1 MSEIQKRAIEGG
13 IKKSIGKVGNIA
25 VKELDP
31 TAVLRD
37 YFDYRRTVEENR
49 TERERIIAKR
59 DIAIQTIQS
68 QEKLILMY
76 FERRFSERKEALQN
90 FFLLLTEAVTSKD
103 DKQLEVALAG
113 LLGIIKDNPLGDFKV
128 FRENMLNSDYEIE
141 I

>member
-1 MSEIQKRAIEGG
+1 
-13 IKKSIGKVGNIA
+13 
-25 VKELDP
+25 
-31 TAVLRD
+31 
-37 YFDYRRTVEENR
+37 
-49 TERERIIAKR
+49 
-59 DIAIQTIQS
+59 
-68 QEKLILMY
+68 MY

-113 LLGIIKDNPLGDFKV
+113 ILGIIKDNPLGDFKV